1 MRLILL
7 GPPGVG
13 KGTQAQLISK
23 KYSIQQISTGDMF
36 RAAVKEQTPLGKL
49 ADKAIKSGRLVDDS
63 ITLGLVKERLQQPD
77 CKNGFLLDG
86 IPRTITQAEGL
97 EKLLKGINQK
107 IDAVINIAVKEE
119 TIIKRLSSR
128 RTCSKCGAV
137 YNIIHNPPKKKAICD
152 TCNSALIQRADDKPQ
167 TIHKR
172 METYRKQTEPL
183 IAFYKRKKLLLE
195 VDGEQKIEKVFDE
208 IVKVVEMFIYK

>member
-13 KGTQAQLISK
+13 KGTQAQLIST
-23 KYSIQQISTGDMF
+23 KYNIPQISTGDMF
-36 RAAVKEQTPLGKL
+36 RQAVKDKTPLGKL
-49 ADKAIKSGRLVDDS
+49 ADKVIKSGRLVDDS
-63 ITLGLVKERLQQPD
+63 ITLSLVKEQLQKPD

-86 IPRTITQAEGL
+86 IPRTIAQAEAL
-97 EKLLKGINQK
+97 EKLLEDITQK
-107 IDAVINIAVKEE
+107 IDAVINIAVKEK

-128 RTCSKCGAV
+128 RTCSKCGVV
-137 YNIIHNPPKKKAICD
+137 YNLIHNPPKKKDICD
-152 TCNSALIQRADDKPQ
+152 ACNGALIQRVDDKPE
-167 TIHKR
+167 TIRKR

-183 IAFYKRKKLLLE
+183 IDFYKKKKLLLE

-208 IVKVVEMFIYK
+208 IVNVIERFVH